1 MFNTAHYIMQ
11 EHTIMYATPVSYQAT
26 VIAHVF
32 EDCLRPCKMY
42 EGVFL
47 CGCYEC
53 VLLMPSK
60 AFGGRR
66 KGSTISTKRQ
76 ELASLPIMTSP
87 PQRRVRWSFLNL
99 DGKRRRKVAGWKGK
113 EEVRRVLPFAGI
125 KGNS

>member
-1 MFNTAHYIMQ
+1 
-11 EHTIMYATPVSYQAT
+11 
-26 VIAHVF
+26 
-32 EDCLRPCKMY
+32 MY

-87 PQRRVRWSFLNL
+87 PQKEGQVVLSQSGR
-99 DGKRRRKVAGWKGK
+99 K
-113 EEVRRVLPFAGI
+113 EEEESGRVERERGSEESAAI
-125 KGNS
+125 CGNKREFLI